1 MNCCICGAV
10 KNCAPFLNKVFE
22 NVEKIGSLFDD
33 YKIILY
39 YDQSSDNTLEILKQ
53 YKEKNPRLMFYN
65 NKFEVSKFR
74 THRIAHARNECIKMF
89 YTNYSNYPYFIMMD
103 FDDVSSQDVKIDV
116 LKKHLHTNAWDAL
129 SFNKS
134 HYYDIW
140 ALSIKPYFISFR
152 HFDPDLLDEMK
163 NYITN
168 KLNNLPKNKLVKCCS
183 AFNGFS
189 IYRTSKFVNCYYHG
203 SLRLDLVPKN
213 FLAMSVNATKKSFKI
228 MEPGTESSIIED
240 CEHRAFH
247 LMGINNNGARIRISP
262 EILF

>member
-10 KNCAPFLNKVFE
+10 KNCGSYLNKVFE

-39 YDQSSDNTLEILKQ
+39 YDQSNDNTLEILKQ
-53 YKEKNPRLMFYN
+53 YKERNPRLIFYN
-65 NKFEVSKFR
+65 NKTPISEFR
-74 THRIAHARNECIKMF
+74 THRLAHARNECIKMV
-89 YTNYSNYPYFIMMD
+89 YEIYPDYPYFIMMD
-103 FDDVSSQDVKIDV
+103 FDDVCSQDIKIDV
-116 LKKHLHTNAWDAL
+116 LKKHLYTNEWDAL

-140 ALSIKPYFISFR
+140 ALSVKPYFISFR
-152 HFDPDLLDEMK
+152 HFEPELSGVMK

-168 KLNNLPKNKLVKCCS
+168 TLNNLPKNKLLKCCS

-189 IYRTSKFVNCYYHG
+189 IYRTSKFINCYYDG
-203 SLRLDLVPKN
+203 KLRFDLIPRK
-213 FLAMSVNATKKSFKI
+213 FLEMTVNSTRSNIYMK
-228 MEPGTESSIIED
+228 EPGTETSILED
-240 CEHRAFH
+240 CEHRSFH
-247 LMGINNNGARIRISP
+247 LMAINNNGARIRISP